1 MRAEIVKSG
10 CSLESRKFPAFY
22 SVTIFLPNTLNEFF
36 NRIGRYE
43 PVASGLIVNGLRK
56 VGPPAK
62 TGPVTCAIRRKN
74 GYDFHRLSVLS
85 WAPPT
90 PKW

>member
-36 NRIGRYE
+36 NRIDPNLAVAMVCSCAGRQ
-43 PVASGLIVNGLRK
+43 AHS
-56 VGPPAK
+56 
-62 TGPVTCAIRRKN
+62 
-74 GYDFHRLSVLS
+74 
-85 WAPPT
+85 
-90 PKW
+90 